1 MKCGICDSTSLIF
14 LFKAKDHDN
23 LSSKHYSLYECKKC
37 HTVSIQ
43 PVPLK
48 KELAKYYS
56 NSYYAYKYYGLMNK
70 YFLRLRANK
79 VPKKTSIL
87 DVGCGEGSFLE
98 LMKRRGYECCG
109 LETSKDGAKKA
120 MLKGLIV
127 YNDIKKIR
135 KKFDV
140 ITLWHV
146 LEHITNPVPYLR
158 QIRNLLNEEGHLIV
172 AVPNFDSV
180 QSKLGRAMWFH
191 LAPPLH
197 VFHYTPKTI
206 ESLLKKGNF
215 RVIKIKHFSLEYN
228 IFGYLQTFL
237 NLFRTKDA
245 NVLYKLLRRDSYKI
259 NASFITLLALPIFVP
274 ISIIMSIVEAMLKK
288 GGTILLYAKKD

>member
-1 MKCGICDSTSLIF
+1 M
-14 LFKAKDHDN
+14 
-23 LSSKHYSLYECKKC
+23 
-37 HTVSIQ
+37 
-43 PVPLK
+43 
-48 KELAKYYS
+48 
-56 NSYYAYKYYGLMNK
+56 
-70 YFLRLRANK
+70 
-79 VPKKTSIL
+79 
-87 DVGCGEGSFLE
+87 
-98 LMKRRGYECCG
+98 
-109 LETSKDGAKKA
+109 
-120 MLKGLIV
+120 
-127 YNDIKKIR
+127 
-135 KKFDV
+135 
-140 ITLWHV
+140 
-146 LEHITNPVPYLR
+146 
-158 QIRNLLNEEGHLIV
+158 
-172 AVPNFDSV
+172 